1 MGLYYFLS
9 SNGVFG
15 NSVDCRCN
23 SWCITLTGEVAILRE
38 ENSNL
43 SQKLIKAEAQ
53 ANNLENEVHR
63 VTQQLK
69 DKGLLQE
76 VLQREKDQAVTRGLE
91 VEKTLHAEREQFS
104 RDRARHEA
112 TQERLTQAQ
121 SEVMLLRQQLEEAQN
136 KGLAKERAVTDAQGH
151 LKDILSKLQ
160 SDYEERVQL
169 VKERN
174 KELDSKA
181 NDLQD
186 HIHKL
191 QDEKNEMKVRLG
203 SRVRYLP
210 LGSSGFP
217 FYLIKPYSHWYRLV
231 WGRHS
236 RTLLIHS
243 RSSQWVKLHWKST
256 HAIGMTWKK
265 RRLDS
270 LKIWT
275 DWKERY

>member
-1 MGLYYFLS
+1 MI
-9 SNGVFG
+9 
-15 NSVDCRCN
+15 VDL
-23 SWCITLTGEVAILRE
+23 TPDVLLLTGEVAILRE

-53 ANNLENEVHR
+53 TNNLENEVHR

-76 VLQREKDQAVTRGLE
+76 VLQREKDQAVTRVLE

-203 SRVRYLP
+203 SGVRYLT

-217 FYLIKPYSHWYRLV
+217 LYLIKPYCLWIQTSLRQAQQDL
-231 WGRHS
+231 
-236 RTLLIHS
+236 
-243 RSSQWVKLHWKST
+243 
-256 HAIGMTWKK
+256 A
-265 RRLDS
+265 DS
-270 LKIWT
+270 LKKLSMSEASLEVNT
-275 DWKERY
+275 RYRNDLEEEKTRLLKDLDRLKRKVLGLLPCVMHSHVNDL

>member
-1 MGLYYFLS
+1 M
-9 SNGVFG
+9 
-15 NSVDCRCN
+15 
-23 SWCITLTGEVAILRE
+23 
-38 ENSNL
+38 

-63 VTQQLK
+63 VKQQLK

-174 KELDSKA
+174 KELDSKT

-191 QDEKNEMKVRLG
+191 QDEKNEIKVRLG

-210 LGSSGFP
+210 LGSSEFP
-217 FYLIKPYSHWYRLV
+217 LYLIKPYCLWIQTSLRQAQQDL
-231 WGRHS
+231 
-236 RTLLIHS
+236 
-243 RSSQWVKLHWKST
+243 
-256 HAIGMTWKK
+256 A
-265 RRLDS
+265 DS
-270 LKIWT
+270 LKKLSMSEASLEVNT
-275 DWKERY
+275 RYRNDLEEEKTRLFKDVDRLKRKVLGPLPCVMHSHVNDLEILTSSCKLNEIR